1 MATIKRY
8 TQGIVRQRPVANIV
22 DTQALQRAG
31 GAARALG
38 GLSGLGA
45 DLINKHIQANE
56 TTAVNNA
63 VIQKKKQ
70 TLDARISGQQER
82 SNNPF
87 GWAKDFNES
96 ITKADEELLKSLPS
110 EAARQ
115 AAKDT
120 FANINLQNYEKSLI
134 WENNQATKIYAE
146 RTEEAA
152 RTLNDLS
159 YQAGVDGGTLDDI
172 LRDIDAT
179 TASVATYQNDRFV
192 LEQSNKTMTRN
203 AVRSYIQG
211 QMSQAVTVEDAKAL
225 QEQYGSDQIR
235 DLIGNKEAD
244 EFVESAKELEKAIVD
259 DMFKN
264 TTISKYNQF
273 LNQEQVSQEI
283 VLNEGLS
290 AVEKKLQLDRM
301 VFDGTISNEYASRAK
316 RLISSQ
322 EEAEKPDID
331 LGVKIQVYDRI
342 ASDVTDFVENEKK
355 FTNES
360 VNFLNQIEM
369 SIGQAIESGE
379 LEKSDARLLSKT
391 LNSHVRELVE
401 KNKSGGA
408 SLAPGIQDPYGKGLQ
423 SIENA
428 AKSDPDILDSLGAK
442 KEIFQIYTDIIGRV
456 DKDGNISEKA
466 GEYKS
471 SGSHAFDKQRINIA
485 LEKAIDIYKS
495 DQAPSV
501 RNLGENRP
509 RAVLNKNGDI
519 VTFKE
524 KGGLSSD
531 ETISASDS
539 IRDVYELN
547 NGAKITREEIERK
560 ALAEGLK
567 PIDIVNVLKAQGLI
581 K

>member
-159 YQAGVDGGTLDDI
+159 YQAGADGGTLDDI

-244 EFVESAKELEKAIVD
+244 EFVQSAKDLEEAIINDQFKRGAYTQMQQLAEQNAFRSSVLYDQNISSAQKILQLSQMELEGKITSGFASDAKSVINSLDAVAEGEEPTEIEKLEAYEDLQGQIYDLALDEDLVD
-259 DMFKN
+259 GI
-264 TTISKYNQF
+264 TTQSLNKYESIQKQIDNFVSSKKVTRAEARS
-273 LNQEQVSQEI
+273 LMLPLDEMMS
-283 VLNEGLS
+283 
-290 AVEKKLQLDRM
+290 KKLASNAIKKESFLQTRLPGVQDPTAFGLRQINKFLD
-301 VFDGTISNEYASRAK
+301 
-316 RLISSQ
+316 
-322 EEAEKPDID
+322 
-331 LGVKIQVYDRI
+331 
-342 ASDVTDFVENEKK
+342 
-355 FTNES
+355 
-360 VNFLNQIEM
+360 
-369 SIGQAIESGE
+369 
-379 LEKSDARLLSKT
+379 KSDI
-391 LNSHVRELVE
+391 NS
-401 KNKSGGA
+401 
-408 SLAPGIQDPYGKGLQ
+408 IQ
-423 SIENA
+423 
-428 AKSDPDILDSLGAK
+428 AK
-442 KEIFQIYTDIIGRV
+442 KELFVTYSNLLGKI
-456 DKDGNISEKA
+456 DKDGKFNPN

-471 SGSHAFDKQRINIA
+471 TGSDKADERILLA
-485 LEKAIDIYKS
+485 TLEEAKRQVNQKFT
-495 DQAPSV
+495 
-501 RNLGENRP
+501 R
-509 RAVLNKNGDI
+509 
-519 VTFKE
+519 
-524 KGGLSSD
+524 
-531 ETISASDS
+531 
-539 IRDVYELN
+539 IRDVSGKPVDVEVPKFGGVFSDEKEAQAFAEQ
-547 NGAKITREEIERK
+547 NGWNTPYIIRIGNRDYRWE
-560 ALAEGLK
+560 
-567 PIDIVNVLKAQGLI
+567 P
-581 K
+581 